1 MILRHRRVD
10 AVFITGILQLS
21 MTSPASSN
29 APGVLFARR
38 VFAFAGW
45 YGLLALLPQY
55 GMENRVGTDFPPA
68 ITHPEYFY
76 GFLGVAIAWQL
87 AFLVISRDPLRF
99 RPLMLPAVVEK
110 ATFGVAAIVL
120 LWQHRI
126 PAIVFGFA
134 MFDLVLGALFLA
146 SYIATGAKPYP
157 RDLS

>member
-1 MILRHRRVD
+1 MILRLRRVTV
-10 AVFITGILQLS
+10 VFITGFLPLS
-21 MTSPASSN
+21 MINDAPSN
-29 APGVLFARR
+29 VPSVRFARR
-38 VFAFAGW
+38 AFALAGW

-134 MFDLVLGALFLA
+134 MFDLVLGAMFLA

-157 RDLS
+157 KDFS